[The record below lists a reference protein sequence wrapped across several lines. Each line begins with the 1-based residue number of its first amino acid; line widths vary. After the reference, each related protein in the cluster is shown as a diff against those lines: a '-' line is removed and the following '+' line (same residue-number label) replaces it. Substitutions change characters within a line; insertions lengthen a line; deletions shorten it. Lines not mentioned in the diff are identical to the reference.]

1 LGAAQVIWVTKQRI
15 LIAMNNDLRNLSS
28 LFPSFDG
35 TIPFLNQFILE
46 LVESYRA
53 GKINSW
59 DDLDER
65 VKSFFTLEQM
75 DKMEKLASGWTKMA
89 SYSSGITLTHVTCVF
104 LGVYMLSE
112 FQTLTLEQ
120 QQIAKWIV
128 LLHDLDKFHIRD
140 KKDTMHGFRS
150 GVLAARTLPTL
161 GFPITEKYDDL
172 LVSWSE
178 STLHAYIEYPGDTVP
193 TPDNRKLPA
202 ILSGIDQMFGENT
215 PASLIAK
222 TVLLH
227 ISLRVDPYYP
237 TPAPLTD
244 TEIKQFITPSLFPFL
259 KVMMMGDNEG
269 WSLFEPEVRKR
280 QYKDTLEAFE
290 RIQKIIASN

>member
-1 LGAAQVIWVTKQRI
+1 MF
-15 LIAMNNDLRNLSS
+15 IAMNDETRNLSS
-28 LFPSFDG
+28 PFPSFDR
-35 TIPFLNQFILE
+35 TIPFLNQFILA
-46 LVESYRA
+46 LVDSYRA

-59 DDLDER
+59 DDLDGS
-65 VKSFFTLEQM
+65 VKAFFTFEQM
-75 DKMEKLASGWTKMA
+75 DRMEKLASGWTKMA
-89 SYSSGITLTHVTCVF
+89 SYSNGITLTHVTCVF

-112 FQTLTLEQ
+112 FQTLTPAQ

-128 LLHDLDKFHIRD
+128 LFHDLDKIHIQG

-150 GVLAARTLPTL
+150 GVLAARTLPPL
-161 GFPITEKYDDL
+161 GFPKTDKYHEL
-172 LVSWSE
+172 LGSWSE
-178 STLHAYIEYPGDTVP
+178 LTRHAYIEYPGDTVH
-193 TPDNRKLPA
+193 TPDNRKLPE
-202 ILSGIDQMFGENT
+202 ILLGIDQMFGVDA
-215 PASLIAK
+215 PASLITK

-227 ISLRVDPYYP
+227 ISLNVDPYYP

-244 TEIKQFITPSLFPFL
+244 TEIKQFITPSLIPFL

-290 RIQKIIASN
+290 RLQRLIASNKGHGICI